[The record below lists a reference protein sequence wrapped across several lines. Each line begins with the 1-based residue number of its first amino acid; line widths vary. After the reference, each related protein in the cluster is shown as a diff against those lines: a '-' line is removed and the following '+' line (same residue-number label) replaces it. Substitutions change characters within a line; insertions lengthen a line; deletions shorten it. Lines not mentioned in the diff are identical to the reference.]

1 MWWTLRLWDN
11 KFLLLP
17 RDLWD
22 FWRTN
27 YYNYLVNFE
36 TLEQRTTCST
46 LWTFETMN
54 YYYNFVNFETNYY
67 KQTTTTTWWTT
78 GTRWARAQRAK
89 ANGTNPTLTLSS
101 LLWAINGPQRCHPK
115 SQYLSIFIPLFQVQP
130 YFTAWMSSELW
141 SDGRSGLRPVLHL
154 CTLPTATSS
163 NDAWEKTIF
172 MNWLLSRD
180 LVLEKR
186 CFSTIH
192 CPIKRFIIF
201 CIGRWP
207 EVSVDLDFVH
217 QNTLGLRPLIFGGFV
232 HQNTLGPLIFST
244 LRSPAVTQ
252 IYDLQVATHDTGG
265 YHVSLLS
272 F

>member
-1 MWWTLRLWDN
+1 M
-11 KFLLLP
+11 
-17 RDLWD
+17 
-22 FWRTN
+22 
-27 YYNYLVNFE
+27 
-36 TLEQRTTCST
+36 
-46 LWTFETMN
+46 
-54 YYYNFVNFETNYY
+54 NFETNYY

-78 GTRWARAQRAK
+78 GTRWARAQRAR

-115 SQYLSIFIPLFQVQP
+115 SQFLSIFIPLFQVQP
-130 YFTAWMSSELW
+130 YFTAWVSSELW
-141 SDGRSGLRPVLHL
+141 SDGRIGLRPVLHL

-180 LVLEKR
+180 LVLGKR
-186 CFSTIH
+186 CFSIIH

-207 EVSVDLDFVH
+207 EVSVDLYFVH
-217 QNTLGLRPLIFGGFV
+217 QNTLGL
-232 HQNTLGPLIFST
+232 LIFST
-244 LRSPAVTQ
+244 LRSPAVTK

-265 YHVSLLS
+265 YIMFHCLAFRPFFKVRKTAKFCRLIMYYNHCSMLS
-272 F
+272 VLALSSWPMYCEALPRFI